1 MIIKS
6 PKLLFV
12 KNNIYLRKST
22 QHIVMN
28 KFMTVLK
35 FIWTVSVIGISLVS
49 CSNGRDTLTDFEKV
63 ADMLCGEY
71 SLTDIYWTGAIVD
84 LDQDGIGRR
93 DLKEELKNI
102 PGYVESWGKADVSKR
117 GDDDKLLFKIVVPD
131 YVTLEKEGKYVLS
144 SVRYQGID
152 IEGQWRGGVEN
163 PKLSTETFELA
174 TETSMDG
181 TYIVH
186 SMKKADIYDFGDGSF
201 VCRSECFLLDK
212 SQARLVEGTIL
223 YSFSRR

>member
-1 MIIKS
+1 M
-6 PKLLFV
+6 
-12 KNNIYLRKST
+12 NNIMRL
-22 QHIVMN
+22 
-28 KFMTVLK
+28 LK

-71 SLTDIYWTGAIVD
+71 SLTDIYWTEVIVD

-93 DLKEELKNI
+93 DLKEEFKNI
-102 PGYVESWGKADVSKR
+102 PGYVESWGKAEVSMP
-117 GDDDKLLFKIVVPD
+117 DNEKLLFKIVIPD
-131 YVTLEKEGKYVLS
+131 YVTLEINGKYVLS

-152 IEGQWRGGVEN
+152 IEGRLRGGGEN
-163 PKLSTETFELA
+163 HKLSTDTFELA
-174 TETSMDG
+174 PETSMDG

>member
-35 FIWTVSVIGISLVS
+35 FILTVSVIGIGLLS
-49 CSNGRDTLTDFEKV
+49 CSDERDALTDFEKV

-71 SLTDIYWTGAIVD
+71 SLTDIYWTGVIVD

-93 DLKEELKNI
+93 DLKEEFKNI
-102 PGYVESWGKADVSKR
+102 PGYVESFGKAEVSMP
-117 GDDDKLLFKIVVPD
+117 DDDKLLFKIVVPD
-131 YVTLEKEGKYVLS
+131 YVTLEIDGKYVLS

-152 IEGQWRGGVEN
+152 IEGWWRSGGEN

-174 TETSMDG
+174 PETSMDG

-186 SMKKADIYDFGDGSF
+186 SMRKANVHYFGDGSF
-201 VCRSECFLLDK
+201 VCRSECSLLDK
-212 SQARLVEGTIL
+212 SQGRLVEGTIR